1 MGLIKKFNRLRY
13 LHCLKK
19 DTNDVRFLKRVIDLN
34 VFNIESELGYTPETK
49 ITKIE
54 PVEDYSVVFL
64 QTENKE
70 IPLGNVNSN
79 GESTD
84 FKINLSEYDEKIEK
98 HYNEIERLF
107 LDSKNSD
114 IKHLETKKTAFN
126 YHLYL
131 LETYYN
137 KLYEASFCDES
148 L

>member
-19 DTNDVRFLKRVIDLN
+19 DTIDVRFLKRVIDLN
-34 VFNIESELGYTPETK
+34 VLIENCNINQ
-49 ITKIE
+49 
-54 PVEDYSVVFL
+54 DVV
-64 QTENKE
+64 QT
-70 IPLGNVNSN
+70 
-79 GESTD
+79 
-84 FKINLSEYDEKIEK
+84 EYDEKIEK